1 MYTFSSKLKNLSF
14 ILMLL
19 GALGIGY
26 GFFTA
31 PKNTKDVEAILASSH
46 GEHHEASA
54 SETTHEAESAHKE
67 EVHATEVVKDSATL
81 AVNHLDSIAKNVEE
95 GQVVA
100 VATAVHET
108 HEAKTNDERNG
119 FTRSRD

>member
-31 PKNTKDVEAILASSH
+31 PKNTQDVEAILASGH

-54 SETTHEAESAHKE
+54 NEVAHESKPTSKE
-67 EVHATEVVKDSATL
+67 EVSAKETVKDSTAT
-81 AVNHLDSIAKNVEE
+81 AANHLDSIANKVEDNH
-95 GQVVA
+95 VA
-100 VATAVHET
+100 ADATPIAGSRPIT
-108 HEAKTNDERNG
+108 ERSERVIATG
-119 FTRSRD
+119 